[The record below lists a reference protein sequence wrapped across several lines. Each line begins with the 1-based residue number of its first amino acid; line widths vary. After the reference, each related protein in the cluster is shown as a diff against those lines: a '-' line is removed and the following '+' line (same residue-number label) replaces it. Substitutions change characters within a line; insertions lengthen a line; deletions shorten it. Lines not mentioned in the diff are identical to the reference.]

1 MPKRA
6 GRAPP
11 SALPVGSCRGHC
23 SLVFNQ
29 QGFSWETVA
38 RSLQTSLPAP
48 PRRLPSAAS
57 RQLGSQS
64 AHASCP
70 AWHQAPAHLPTVSP
84 ESASKLRGYGH
95 KGLRLPRF
103 LLGAP
108 AGPDAVVPVTES
120 WDRGQHVQ
128 VIGRGHL
135 LRALDLQD
143 LKDGMN
149 DGCQGWKVPQSPRKS
164 WAYTPGGWS
173 ACLTQRQLVI
183 QHWAE
188 LGSPPAPSLLNWVQS
203 PLPSSSFST
212 GAANH
217 LPSSHT
223 PSCSCL

>member
-1 MPKRA
+1 MPRSQ
-6 GRAPP
+6 GPP
-11 SALPVGSCRGHC
+11 GLRGSNDCTSPLPDTVHQVG
-23 SLVFNQ
+23 VQ
-29 QGFSWETVA
+29 VQEDDVA
-38 RSLQTSLPAP
+38 VIFHR
-48 PRRLPSAAS
+48 
-57 RQLGSQS
+57 
-64 AHASCP
+64 
-70 AWHQAPAHLPTVSP
+70 HQAPAHLPTVSP
-84 ESASKLRGYGH
+84 ESASKLRGFGH
-95 KGLRLPRF
+95 KGLRRPRF
-103 LLGAP
+103 LLGTP
-108 AGPDAVVPVTES
+108 AGLDAVVPVTES
-120 WDRGQHVQ
+120 RDRGQHVQ

-143 LKDGMN
+143 PKGGMN

-188 LGSPPAPSLLNWVQS
+188 LGSPPAPSLLNWIQS

>member
-1 MPKRA
+1 MPRSQ
-6 GRAPP
+6 GPP
-11 SALPVGSCRGHC
+11 GLRGSNDCTSPLPDTVHQVGVQVH
-23 SLVFNQ
+23 
-29 QGFSWETVA
+29 EDDVA
-38 RSLQTSLPAP
+38 AIFHR
-48 PRRLPSAAS
+48 
-57 RQLGSQS
+57 
-64 AHASCP
+64 
-70 AWHQAPAHLPTVSP
+70 HQAPAHLPTVSP
-84 ESASKLRGYGH
+84 ESASKLRGFGH
-95 KGLRLPRF
+95 KELRLPRF
-103 LLGAP
+103 LLGTP

-128 VIGRGHL
+128 VIGRGHI
-135 LRALDLQD
+135 LRALGLQD
-143 LKDGMN
+143 PKGGMN
-149 DGCQGWKVPQSPRKS
+149 DGCQGWEVPQSPRKS

-203 PLPSSSFST
+203 ALPSSSFST